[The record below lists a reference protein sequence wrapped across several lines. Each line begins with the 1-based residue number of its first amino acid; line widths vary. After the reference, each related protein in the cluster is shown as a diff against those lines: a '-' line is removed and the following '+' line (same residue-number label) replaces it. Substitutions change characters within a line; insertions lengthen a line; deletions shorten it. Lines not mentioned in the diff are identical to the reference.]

1 MDMLDS
7 LMEIEVAYS
16 LLQSAQDENA
26 NPIDA
31 NYAKLHCNLQ
41 VCCSS
46 LVSRMVMRG
55 LRSCEEAFYS

>member
-16 LLQSAQDENA
+16 LLQSGQDENS

-41 VCCSS
+41 VCSAS
-46 LVSRMVMRG
+46 LGSN
-55 LRSCEEAFYS
+55 